1 MAFYVTVIEEE
12 CAGTNFQ
19 SVTPEMSFEG
29 DVMYK
34 NDMEKE
40 TMAIPDVDYTN
51 NDDPSGNKCG
61 YSFLYEIA

>member
-1 MAFYVTVIEEE
+1 
-12 CAGTNFQ
+12 
-19 SVTPEMSFEG
+19 MSFEG